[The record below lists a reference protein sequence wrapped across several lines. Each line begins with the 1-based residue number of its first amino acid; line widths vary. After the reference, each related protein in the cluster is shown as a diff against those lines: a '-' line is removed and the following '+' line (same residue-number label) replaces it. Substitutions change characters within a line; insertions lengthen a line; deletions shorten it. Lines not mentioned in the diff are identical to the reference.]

1 MKGLK
6 PFGLMETERKITYHG
21 TRSGKYM
28 HPKTRVSVS
37 DSICEKKKGMKN
49 NRGMGIVETVLVFP
63 IPIFFVTMKRRD
75 IMFEKIPLAG
85 VDNAGWLRLRKTGIG
100 GSDAGAICGV
110 NPYSSAMK
118 VFKDKTS
125 DEIEVQDNEAMRIG
139 HDLED
144 YVAQRFTE
152 ATGLK
157 VRKSNYMY
165 RSMEHPFM
173 IADVDR
179 FVIGEDAG
187 LECKTA
193 SAYNADKWA
202 DGNIPLHY
210 IMQCYHYMAVTG
222 KRTWYIAA
230 VILGREFTYRKLE
243 WDDDLIGRLTAIEEN
258 FWNNH
263 VVPGII
269 PPPDGSKA
277 CDEVIEQ
284 YFHTARKGSVIEL
297 VGFDEKLR
305 RREEI
310 LGFIAEL
317 QEEQKQIEQEVKL
330 FMQDNEFASSE
341 RFLVSWKNIDSTKL
355 DTKRIREEK
364 PELYDDY
371 GKVSHSRRFEVKA
384 A

>member
-1 MKGLK
+1 
-6 PFGLMETERKITYHG
+6 
-21 TRSGKYM
+21 
-28 HPKTRVSVS
+28 
-37 DSICEKKKGMKN
+37 
-49 NRGMGIVETVLVFP
+49 
-63 IPIFFVTMKRRD
+63 
-75 IMFEKIPLAG
+75 MFEKISLAG
-85 VDNAGWLRLRKTGIG
+85 VDNMEWLRLRKAGIG

-118 VFKDKTS
+118 VFHDKTS
-125 DEIEVQDNEAMRIG
+125 EEVEEQDNEAIRIG

-144 YVAQRFTE
+144 YVAQRFME

-157 VRKSNYMY
+157 VRKSNFMY
-165 RSMEHPFM
+165 RSKEHPFM

-179 FVIGEDAG
+179 LVVGEDAG

-210 IMQCYHYMAVTG
+210 VMQCYHYMAVTG

-230 VILGREFTYRKLE
+230 VILGREFTYRRLE
-243 WDDDLIGRLTAIEEN
+243 WDDEQISRLIGIEED

-263 VVPGII
+263 VVPGTI
-269 PPPDGSKA
+269 PPPDGSEA

-284 YFHTARKGSVIEL
+284 YFHTAKKASAIKL
-297 VGFDEKLR
+297 VGFDEKLN

-317 QEEQKQIEQEVKL
+317 QAEQKQIEQEVKL
-330 FMQDNEFASSE
+330 FMGDNQYATSDHY
-341 RFLVSWKNIDSTKL
+341 RVSWGNIDSIRL
-355 DTKRIREEK
+355 DSQRIKTEK
-364 PELYDDY
+364 PEIYADY
-371 GKVSHSRRFEVKA
+371 GKASHYRRFEVKA

>member
-1 MKGLK
+1 
-6 PFGLMETERKITYHG
+6 
-21 TRSGKYM
+21 
-28 HPKTRVSVS
+28 
-37 DSICEKKKGMKN
+37 
-49 NRGMGIVETVLVFP
+49 
-63 IPIFFVTMKRRD
+63 
-75 IMFEKIPLAG
+75 MFEKISLSG
-85 VDNAGWLRLRKTGIG
+85 VDNIDWLRLRKSGIG
-100 GSDAGAICGV
+100 GSDAGAICGM

-125 DEIEVQDNEAMRIG
+125 EEVEEQDNEAIRIG

-144 YVAQRFTE
+144 YVAQRFME

-157 VRKSNYMY
+157 VRKSNFMY
-165 RSMEHPFM
+165 RSVEHPFM

-179 FVIGEDAG
+179 LVVGEDAG

-210 IMQCYHYMAVTG
+210 LMQCYHYMAVTG
-222 KRTWYIAA
+222 KRAWYIAA

-243 WDDDLIGRLTAIEEN
+243 WDDELISRLITIEDD

-263 VVPGII
+263 VVKNVI
-269 PPPDGSKA
+269 PSPDGSKV

-284 YFHTARKGSVIEL
+284 YFHTAKKASTIEL
-297 VGFDEKLR
+297 VGFDEKLS

-330 FMQDNEFASSE
+330 FMQDNERANSE
-341 RFLVSWKNIDSTKL
+341 RYRVTWSNVNSMKL
-355 DTKRIREEK
+355 DTTRIKSEK
-364 PELYDDY
+364 PEIYADY
-371 GKVSHSRRFEVKA
+371 AKASSYRKFTVKA

>member
-1 MKGLK
+1 
-6 PFGLMETERKITYHG
+6 
-21 TRSGKYM
+21 
-28 HPKTRVSVS
+28 
-37 DSICEKKKGMKN
+37 
-49 NRGMGIVETVLVFP
+49 
-63 IPIFFVTMKRRD
+63 
-75 IMFEKIPLAG
+75 MFEKIPLSE
-85 VDNAGWLRLRKTGIG
+85 VDNITWLRLRKSGIG

-110 NPYSSAMK
+110 HPYSSAMK

-125 DEIEVQDNEAMRIG
+125 EEVEEQDNEAVRIG

-144 YVAQRFTE
+144 YVAQRFME

-165 RSMEHPFM
+165 RSVEHPFM

-179 FVIGEDAG
+179 LVVGEDAG

-222 KRTWYIAA
+222 KRIWYIAA
-230 VILGREFTYRKLE
+230 VILGREFIYHRLE
-243 WDDDLIGRLTAIEEN
+243 WDDKVIERMTVIEEN

-263 VVPGII
+263 VVKGVI
-269 PPPDGSKA
+269 PPPDGSRA

-284 YFHTARKGSVIEL
+284 YFHTAKRESAIEL
-297 VGFDEKLR
+297 IGFDGKLR

-330 FMQDNEFASSE
+330 FMQDNEYANSS
-341 RFLVSWKNIDSTKL
+341 RFKVSWKNIDTTKL
-355 DTKRIREEK
+355 DTKRIKSEK
-364 PELYDDY
+364 PEIYADY
-371 GKVSHSRRFEVKA
+371 GKISHSRRFEVKTA
-384 A
+384 

>member
-1 MKGLK
+1 M
-6 PFGLMETERKITYHG
+6 
-21 TRSGKYM
+21 
-28 HPKTRVSVS
+28 V
-37 DSICEKKKGMKN
+37 
-49 NRGMGIVETVLVFP
+49 
-63 IPIFFVTMKRRD
+63 
-75 IMFEKIPLAG
+75 EKISLAG
-85 VDNAGWLRLRKTGIG
+85 VDNLGWLRLRKSGIG

-118 VFKDKTS
+118 VFQDKTS
-125 DEIEVQDNEAMRIG
+125 EAVEEENSEAVRIG

-144 YVAQRFTE
+144 YVAQRFME

-165 RSMEHPFM
+165 RSVEHPFM

-179 FVIGEDAG
+179 LIVGEDAG
-187 LECKTA
+187 LECKTT

-202 DGNIPLHY
+202 GGDIPLHY
-210 IMQCYHYMAVTG
+210 VLQCYHYMAVTG
-222 KRTWYIAA
+222 KRVWYIAA
-230 VILGREFTYRKLE
+230 VILGKEFTYRRLE
-243 WDDDLIGRLTAIEEN
+243 WDDELIDHLIGIEGN

-263 VVPGII
+263 VVQSIM

-277 CDEVIEQ
+277 CDEVLEQ
-284 YFHTARKGSVIEL
+284 YFHTAKKASAIEL

-310 LGFIAEL
+310 LGFISEL

-330 FMQDNEFASSE
+330 FMQDNELARSSAYS
-341 RFLVSWKNIDSTKL
+341 VSWKNIDSTKL
-355 DTKRIREEK
+355 DTKRIKEEK
-364 PELYDDY
+364 PGLYADY

>member
-1 MKGLK
+1 
-6 PFGLMETERKITYHG
+6 ME
-21 TRSGKYM
+21 
-28 HPKTRVSVS
+28 
-37 DSICEKKKGMKN
+37 
-49 NRGMGIVETVLVFP
+49 
-63 IPIFFVTMKRRD
+63 
-75 IMFEKIPLAG
+75 
-85 VDNAGWLRLRKTGIG
+85 WLRLRKAGIG

-118 VFKDKTS
+118 VFHDKTS
-125 DEIEVQDNEAMRIG
+125 EEVEEQDNEAIRIG

-144 YVAQRFTE
+144 YVAQRFME

-157 VRKSNYMY
+157 VRKSNFMY
-165 RSMEHPFM
+165 RSKEHPFM

-179 FVIGEDAG
+179 LVVGEDAG

-210 IMQCYHYMAVTG
+210 VMQCYHYMAVTG

-243 WDDDLIGRLTAIEEN
+243 WDDELISRLIAIEDD

-263 VVPGII
+263 VVKNVI
-269 PPPDGSKA
+269 PSPDGSKV

-284 YFHTARKGSVIEL
+284 YFHTAKKASTIEL
-297 VGFDEKLR
+297 VGFDEKLS

-330 FMQDNEFASSE
+330 FMQDNERANSE
-341 RFLVSWKNIDSTKL
+341 RYRVTWSNVNSMKL
-355 DTKRIREEK
+355 DTTRIKSEK
-364 PELYDDY
+364 PEIYADY
-371 GKVSHSRRFEVKA
+371 AKASSYRKFTVKA

>member
-1 MKGLK
+1 
-6 PFGLMETERKITYHG
+6 
-21 TRSGKYM
+21 
-28 HPKTRVSVS
+28 
-37 DSICEKKKGMKN
+37 
-49 NRGMGIVETVLVFP
+49 
-63 IPIFFVTMKRRD
+63 
-75 IMFEKIPLAG
+75 MFEKISLAG
-85 VDNAGWLRLRKTGIG
+85 VDTKGWLRLRKSGIG

-118 VFKDKTS
+118 VFQDKTNES
-125 DEIEVQDNEAMRIG
+125 VEEQDNEAIRIG

-157 VRKSNYMY
+157 VRKSNFMY
-165 RSMEHPFM
+165 RSKEHPFM

-179 FVIGEDAG
+179 LVAGEDAG

-193 SAYNADKWA
+193 SAYNADKWT

-210 IMQCYHYMAVTG
+210 VLQCYHYMAVTG

-243 WDDDLIGRLTAIEEN
+243 WDEELISGLIAMEED
-258 FWNNH
+258 FWNGH
-263 VVPGII
+263 VVKRIM

-284 YFHTARKGSVIEL
+284 YFHTAKKASEIKL
-297 VGFDEKLR
+297 VGFDEKLK

-310 LGFIAEL
+310 LRYVAEL

-330 FMQDNEFASSE
+330 FMKDNELASSE
-341 RFLVSWKNIDSTKL
+341 CFRVSWKNIDSTKL
-355 DTKRIREEK
+355 DTTRIKSER
-364 PELYDDY
+364 PEIYIDY
-371 GKVSHSRRFEVKA
+371 GKASHYRRFEVKA